1 MLKEAKELL
10 KKRRIAKKM
19 TQSQLA
25 EKVFVGRTT
34 ISMIESNV
42 NYIPSPQLAKLLGKE
57 LDFDWTIF
65 FQIGVKTVV
74 ING

>member
-34 ISMIESNV
+34 ISMIESNA
-42 NYIPSPQLAKLLGKE
+42 NYLPSPQLAKLLGQE

-65 FQIGVKTVV
+65 F
-74 ING
+74 

>member
-19 TQSQLA
+19 TQRQLA

-34 ISMIESNV
+34 ISMIESNA
-42 NYIPSPQLAKLLGKE
+42 NYLPSPHLAKLLGQE

-65 FQIGVKTVV
+65 F
-74 ING
+74 

>member
-65 FQIGVKTVV
+65 F
-74 ING
+74 

>member
-10 KKRRIAKKM
+10 KKKRIAKKM

-34 ISMIESNV
+34 ISMIESNT
-42 NYIPSPQLAKLLGKE
+42 NYLPSPQLAKLLGQE

-65 FQIGVKTVV
+65 F
-74 ING
+74 

>member
-1 MLKEAKELL
+1 MLKEAKKLL
-10 KKRRIAKKM
+10 KNKRLAKKM

-34 ISMIESNV
+34 ISMIESNA
-42 NYIPSPQLAKLLGKE
+42 NYLPSPQLAKLLAQE

-65 FQIGVKTVV
+65 F
-74 ING
+74 

>member
-10 KKRRIAKKM
+10 KKKRIAKKM

-34 ISMIESNV
+34 ISMIESNSK
-42 NYIPSPQLAKLLGKE
+42 YLPSPQLAKLLGQE

-65 FQIGVKTVV
+65 F
-74 ING
+74 